1 MRATPPRLMKVLR
14 TGWLAIVF
22 GLITAASPASIQSS
36 VEAAQIAP
44 AKNPWGNAGGKFRD
58 LPNAEKVEELA
69 AILPEIGRGGKI
81 RELTWTSFTLTF
93 HRGDNWYTVELATGV
108 ITSSSKPEGDAP
120 ALDKSKWPKDPSPGR
135 AKQRTQ
141 ATSPD
146 GTFKAIH
153 RDGGVYLENIE
164 TKTQK
169 PVMEM
174 NAGENIR
181 YGTADWV
188 YGEELDQSDAMWWS
202 KDGKFLAFYAF
213 DDSQVPKYE
222 LLSGWTALR
231 TSNATMRY
239 PKAGDAN
246 SVAGLMVFE
255 VATGHMITVDVGDDR
270 DQYIYGVRW
279 SDHDELLYFRT
290 NRRQNSLD
298 LMAANPTTGASR
310 VVVNETQDTW
320 QDNRPLLKFLDDGD
334 RFVWTSEKSG
344 FNNLELRKL
353 SDSAFV
359 QPLTHLAFPVVDI
372 VYINEPGKAASAH
385 ANARDDQDT
394 QAFQNNSAANDSA
407 IEPATFPGG
416 GQVWYIAN
424 SGATARFAQIHR
436 VNLDGS
442 GEQQLTDGA
451 SHWSGL
457 QRSPDGKFFT
467 ATSETPTT
475 PPRTVL
481 FQLDAINGAKEIAT
495 LAAAPADGFERNNL
509 RAPELF
515 NFIAAD
521 GVTPL
526 WGELFF
532 PPDFDATQK
541 YPLLIDV
548 YGGPG
553 VVTLTGRFDAGSP
566 DRALGLLIAKI
577 DNRGTPQ
584 RGKAFESA
592 TYLKLC
598 GPDLD
603 DQTAGVKA
611 LSLRPYVDAS
621 RVAMK
626 GHSYGGT
633 MSAMAVLRYPEVFCA
648 GVAGAPVTD
657 WRNYDTIYTERY
669 MRTPQENPEGYDAG
683 SAVQLAAT
691 LKSHLLLIH
700 GLLDDNV
707 HPSNTFQMAK
717 ILENAEVPFEMM
729 LFPDSDHGIGSP
741 AYKAKAWWFL
751 AEHLGLL
758 REAADNK
765 IKLPASV
772 TNESASVP
780 SSTSATPASAPTS
793 GASVTPTQPAGATP

>member
-14 TGWLAIVF
+14 AGWLTIVF
-22 GLITAASPASIQSS
+22 GLITAACPASIQSS

-44 AKNPWGNAGGKFRD
+44 AKNPWGNAGGKFKD

-81 RELTWTSFTLTF
+81 RELTWTPFTLTF
-93 HRGDNWYTVELATGV
+93 HRGDNWYTVELATSV

-120 ALDKSKWPKDPSPGR
+120 APDKSKWPNYLSPGR

-153 RDGGVYLENIE
+153 RDGGVYLENIQ

-353 SDSAFV
+353 SDSTFV

-385 ANARDDQDT
+385 ANTRDDQDT
-394 QAFQNNSAANDSA
+394 QPSQNNSAANDSA

-495 LAAAPADGFERNNL
+495 LAAAPADGFEKNNL

-758 REAADNK
+758 REAADTK

-780 SSTSATPASAPTS
+780 PSTSATPASAPTS